1 MIDYDIIFLYI
12 ILFSYLCLLCILDSQ
27 TCPLGTQGQEI
38 SQFHWKLL
46 LYQKIL
52 KEAPHQRLLQWIQE
66 CPKTQYVT
74 LEILPLNLEQH
85 IEAGIIRLWVPN
97 NIPTEVIHYI
107 FPLLLLQ
114 VDPTRQ
120 LHLPSTVVP
129 HILLA
134 SSVLHRDALGLK
146 CSP

>member
-38 SQFHWKLL
+38 SHFHWKLL

-66 CPKTQYVT
+66 FPKPQYVT

-85 IEAGIIRLWVPN
+85 CKAGIIC
-97 NIPTEVIHYI
+97 
-107 FPLLLLQ
+107 LQ
-114 VDPTRQ
+114 VSHCILPT
-120 LHLPSTVVP
+120 
-129 HILLA
+129 
-134 SSVLHRDALGLK
+134 VLHCL
-146 CSP
+146 